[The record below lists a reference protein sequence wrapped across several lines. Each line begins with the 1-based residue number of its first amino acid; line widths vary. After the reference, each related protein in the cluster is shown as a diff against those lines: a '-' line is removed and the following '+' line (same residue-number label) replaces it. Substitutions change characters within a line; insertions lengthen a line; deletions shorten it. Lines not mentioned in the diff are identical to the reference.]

1 MRWVPPGARA
11 KRICGIGAGT
21 PGSKK
26 RISAEQKIQMN
37 EQTATGIDSGIGSLE
52 EPRIVR
58 EAGIDARV
66 AAIVE
71 PVIND
76 LGYRLVRVRLSGRD
90 GLTLQIMAE
99 RPDGEMTVS
108 DCETVSEAVSPA
120 LDVED
125 PIDKAY
131 NLEISS
137 PGIDRPL
144 VRRSDFARWQGHEA
158 KVEMNVGIDGRRRF
172 RGLLGP
178 VAGDAVEIESEGED
192 GVAKVALAFDDMVD
206 ARLILTDKLID
217 AALGRTGT
225 DAGPRA
231 KPKNPRKR

>member
-26 RISAEQKIQMN
+26 RLSAEQKMQMN
-37 EQTATGIDSGIGSLE
+37 EQTAADIENGIGSLD

-58 EAGIDARV
+58 ETGIDARV

>member
-1 MRWVPPGARA
+1 
-11 KRICGIGAGT
+11 
-21 PGSKK
+21 
-26 RISAEQKIQMN
+26 MN

>member
-26 RISAEQKIQMN
+26 RLSAEQKMQMN

-158 KVEMNVGIDGRRRF
+158 KVAMNVGIDGRRRF